1 VLERP
6 QEDKPGSEPDWG
18 DPTVRDRRGACGNVA
33 LRGVGDEPDPKS
45 VRAPHFYPDQSTRRL
60 ARRPSELYAQ
70 IELGKAYVL
79 SGEHDKALA
88 WLSELHRKVPDQ
100 PDVQHLI
107 PYF

>member
-1 VLERP
+1 M
-6 QEDKPGSEPDWG
+6 
-18 DPTVRDRRGACGNVA
+18 
-33 LRGVGDEPDPKS
+33 GVGDEPDPKS

-107 PYF
+107 PYFWPYSTVSRAVATHEGSRRP